1 MNKQDLIGKELSNLY
16 AIAKQ
21 VNDYFNGSDISFLN
35 ERRKGIVADYLQFSC
50 KNEEDIAEMLRNINV
65 NPGNTKD
72 SIIEEITENLHHIVL
87 QKDATKKLKSLGYM
101 MSLNRL
107 ISYHMANVDN
117 IRFVINDIEF

>member
-72 SIIEEITENLHHIVL
+72 SIIEEITENLHHIAL
-87 QKDATKKLKSLGYM
+87 QKDTTNKLKSLGYM

-107 ISYHMANVDN
+107 ISYHIANIDN

>member
-107 ISYHMANVDN
+107 ISYHMANIDN

>member
-1 MNKQDLIGKELSNLY
+1 MDMQDLLGKELSNLY

-21 VNDYFNGSDISFLN
+21 VNHYFNGSDISFLN
-35 ERRKGIVADYLQFSC
+35 EKRKQIVENYLQFSC

-72 SIIEEITENLHHIVL
+72 SIIEEITENLHQIIL
-87 QKDATKKLKSLGYM
+87 QKNTTPKLKSLGYM

-107 ISYHMANVDN
+107 ISYHIANIDN
-117 IRFVINDIEF
+117 IRFVMNDVVF